1 LEVFIGRGVAIGS
14 CSWQLARSSWQFST
28 LSTIFNNLP
37 LLHLP
42 PFLLIFKKLT
52 FAKKNSRMEKK
63 ASESLVVMTELVLPN
78 DTNNFGN
85 LMGGRLMYWMDIAAA
100 LAAMKHCA
108 APVVTASV
116 DNISFETPIKI
127 GNVVHIEAKVTRAF
141 NSSMEVHMNVW
152 GEDAIQQYRYK
163 SNEAYYT
170 FVALDPNGKP
180 RPINTLVP
188 ETEDEIKLHE
198 GALRRRQI
206 RLILGGKM
214 KPEDAEELKALF
226 VK

>member
-1 LEVFIGRGVAIGS
+1 MHID
-14 CSWQLARSSWQFST
+14 
-28 LSTIFNNLP
+28 
-37 LLHLP
+37 
-42 PFLLIFKKLT
+42 
-52 FAKKNSRMEKK
+52 KK
-63 ASESLVVMTELVLPN
+63 ACQSLVIMTELVLPN

-100 LAAMKHCA
+100 LSAMKHCS

-127 GNVVHIEAKVTRAF
+127 GNVVHIEAKVTRTF
-141 NSSMEVHMNVW
+141 NSSMEVHMKVW

-170 FVALDPNGKP
+170 FVSLDPNGKA
-180 RPINTLVP
+180 RPVNKLIP
-188 ETEDEIKLHE
+188 ETDEEIALFE
-198 GALRRRQI
+198 GALRRRQL

-214 KPEDAEELKALF
+214 KPEEAEELRALF